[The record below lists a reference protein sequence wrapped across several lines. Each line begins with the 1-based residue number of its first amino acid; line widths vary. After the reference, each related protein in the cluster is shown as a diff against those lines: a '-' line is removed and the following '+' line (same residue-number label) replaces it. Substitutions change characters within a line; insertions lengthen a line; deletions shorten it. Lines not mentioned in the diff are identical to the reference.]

1 MENSPDSTEDVVN
14 ILAKQEYL
22 KAENDNIKVSLDSAN
37 TLNVQPKGTV
47 VGTKVK
53 VEKDGSITPI
63 LTLDTKKLRDKGRY
77 TSPKDALDQALKDF
91 LDNQNV

>member
-1 MENSPDSTEDVVN
+1 MENAPDSAEDVVN
-14 ILAKQEYL
+14 ILAKAGYL
-22 KAENDNIKVSLDSAN
+22 KAENDKIKVSLDSAN

-47 VGTKVK
+47 LGAKVR

-77 TSPKDALDQALKDF
+77 TSPKDALDQALEDF
-91 LDNQNV
+91 LGEDNV